1 MSFNFN
7 QEGYYH
13 KTYGGGLMTILV
25 KSLMG
30 LYIYSLFRK
39 MIDFDEDRIY
49 SQAKIDDD
57 EDSIVKWEET

>member
-1 MSFNFN
+1 
-7 QEGYYH
+7 
-13 KTYGGGLMTILV
+13 MTILV